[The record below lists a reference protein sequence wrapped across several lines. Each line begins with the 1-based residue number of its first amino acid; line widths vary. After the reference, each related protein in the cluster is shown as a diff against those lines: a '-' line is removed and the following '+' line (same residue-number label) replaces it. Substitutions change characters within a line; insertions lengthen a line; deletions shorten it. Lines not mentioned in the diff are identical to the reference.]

1 MAIMD
6 LCLHAGFDKIY
17 TNMQEGTRRQR
28 RRRGGN
34 NVEQSKIIPELL
46 DYWKD
51 YVTLHNVLAC
61 ELSYSL
67 IYNNIRPDKVGDALA
82 TVGLDTLPNRF
93 MLIQVDDYYNYSS
106 KMHITREFFQKLALI
121 NLLRECMDAMGV
133 TGFVANLVGLD
144 KLVCFL
150 CCQDWEDA
158 DINAHLLKVAEAFK
172 NKIRTRSA
180 YTISLCISQRCSRL
194 GQYSLMYPRM
204 DLALNKSYFSGKE
217 FSILLKDVEQGM
229 KKQEEADLN
238 KFYPEMLAAFTRR
251 NREQLEC
258 VLQEMMRAL
267 LEGQTRPQK
276 AKMEMI
282 RLMQRIGDYCVRCG
296 TPEDWMQRRSDT
308 AMSRILSCSFL
319 ADTRLCFLELYDE
332 VIQVLTEYVADNEYA
347 FKIPVSEYIDTHY
360 MENIR
365 VGYLANMMGFSEGH
379 FARIFRKEFG
389 MTFVQYLTERRI
401 QRSKELLS
409 DTCIPIEQIAYRVGL
424 NSYSYFCTCFKRSCG
439 MSPGAFRAG
448 TIRREG
454 SGGAE
459 YQGDKS

>member
-1 MAIMD
+1 MD
-6 LCLHAGFDKIY
+6 K
-17 TNMQEGTRRQR
+17 
-28 RRRGGN
+28 
-34 NVEQSKIIPELL
+34 SKIIPVSL

-67 IYNNIRPDKVGDALA
+67 IYNNIRPDKVDDALA
-82 TVGLDTLPNRF
+82 TVGLNTLPNRF

-106 KMHITREFFQKLALI
+106 KMHITREFFQKIALI
-121 NLLRECMDAMGV
+121 NLLRECMDAIEL

-144 KLVCFL
+144 KLICFL
-150 CCQDWEDA
+150 CCQEWEGP
-158 DINAHLLKVAEAFK
+158 DINNHLLKVAEAFK
-172 NKIRTRSA
+172 KEIRTRSA

-217 FSILLKDVEQGM
+217 FSILLRDVEKEM
-229 KKQEEADLN
+229 RKQEEAELN
-238 KFYPEMLAAFTRR
+238 KFYPELLTAFARR
-251 NREQLEC
+251 NREQLEA

-296 TPEDWMQRRSDT
+296 VPENWMQKQSDR
-308 AMSRILSCSFL
+308 AMSRILSCSFV

-332 VIQVLTEYVADNEYA
+332 VTQALEEYA
-347 FKIPVSEYIDTHY
+347 GDDVYSFKIPVSEYIDAHY

-389 MTFVQYLTERRI
+389 MTFVQYLTECRI

-409 DTCIPIEQIAYRVGL
+409 DTRIPIEQIAYRVGL
-424 NSYSYFCTCFKRSCG
+424 NSYSYFCTCFKRFCG
-439 MSPGAFRAG
+439 MSPGAYRAG
-448 TIRREG
+448 AAHREG
-454 SGGAE
+454 AGRQE
-459 YQGDKS
+459 DLELKS